1 MTIDS
6 SPIETDTV
14 KTHVLAKLNQ
24 RKTPRLVNL
33 DRQQTEIESLLEN
46 TIVNHEGNSCI
57 IMGPRSTGKTT
68 LIDTTLSRLRTKYPH
83 QFVVVKL
90 SGFAQSDDKMA
101 LREMS
106 RQLDAILFNGEIS
119 EFEGLEKKSMSET
132 LESLLGVLGG
142 NNDDKSRVAVIIIL
156 DELDRFALSTRQT
169 LLYNILD
176 ISQTSPVGVAVVGI
190 TARMNTREILEK
202 RVRSRFS
209 QRIYQ
214 IRRPSS
220 LRQFWE
226 VCRTNLI
233 VDEEVTEE
241 EKEKKE
247 ESGDDKILNKES
259 LSYFARVWN
268 QHIDVSIMPNFSF
281 S

>member
-1 MTIDS
+1 MTMTIDG
-6 SPIETDTV
+6 SPYEIELV
-14 KTHVLAKLNQ
+14 KTHALAKLNQ
-24 RKTPRLVNL
+24 RRTPPLVNL
-33 DRQQTEIESLLEN
+33 NPQQLEIQSLLEN

-68 LIDTTLSRLRTKYPH
+68 LVDTTLHNLQAKYPD

-101 LREMS
+101 LREMT
-106 RQLDAILFNGEIS
+106 RQLDNILFNGTIS

-132 LESLLGVLGG
+132 LESLLAVLSG
-142 NNDDKSRVAVIIIL
+142 NNDDKSRVSVIIVL
-156 DELDRFALSTRQT
+156 DELDRFALNTRQT
-169 LLYNILD
+169 LLYNVLD

-214 IRRPSS
+214 IRRPLS
-220 LRQFWE
+220 LQQFWE
-226 VCRTNLI
+226 VCRTNI
-233 VDEEVTEE
+233 TVDEDALRGE
-241 EKEKKE
+241 
-247 ESGDDKILNKES
+247 LNFS
-259 LSYFARVWN
+259 FARDWN
-268 QHIDVSIMPNFSF
+268 EHIDVSTP
-281 S
+281 